1 MPDEE
6 EIKIF
11 KQRSDDIKIADM
23 LLDLL
28 VSNLIFKIFVLKNS
42 DCRDG
47 CKGQCGA
54 VIDEIK
60 KICDNKEL
68 NHEWLTLSRLHIF
81 YQLETMEELNPS
93 VKKYLHF
100 ETQKLGKDLSE
111 EEIWEQGDNEELI
124 FSFLDTV
131 VSDELFSC
139 APGEREGYKFEYFKD
154 STGEIVDLPVK
165 ITADCDL
172 TAVYSPCE
180 YNIDYWLNGGSF
192 TVWPQYTFNVESG
205 AVQLPVPDWS

>member
-11 KQRSDDIKIADM
+11 KQRSDDIKIAEM

-100 ETQKLGKDLSE
+100 ETKKLGKDLSE

-124 FSFLDTV
+124 FSFLDTA
-131 VSDELFSC
+131 VSDETLLKKEETSLRLLLESVLCLNLHIAEEARFQ
-139 APGEREGYKFEYFKD
+139 
-154 STGEIVDLPVK
+154 DLIRDNEAMLK
-165 ITADCDL
+165 
-172 TAVYSPCE
+172 
-180 YNIDYWLNGGSF
+180 G
-192 TVWPQYTFNVESG
+192 
-205 AVQLPVPDWS
+205 QLALENY

>member
-1 MPDEE
+1 MKKIKNVICDIISTIMPNEE

-68 NHEWLTLSRLHIF
+68 NHEWQTLSRLHIF
-81 YQLETMEELNPS
+81 YQLETMEEINPS
-93 VKKYLHF
+93 VRKYLHF
-100 ETQKLGKDLSE
+100 ETQKLGKELSE

-124 FSFLDTV
+124 FSFLDATV
-131 VSDELFSC
+131 SNESILQKEETSLRLLL
-139 APGEREGYKFEYFKD
+139 E
-154 STGEIVDLPVK
+154 SIVCLNLHIAEEDRFQDLIRDNEAMLK
-165 ITADCDL
+165 
-172 TAVYSPCE
+172 
-180 YNIDYWLNGGSF
+180 G
-192 TVWPQYTFNVESG
+192 
-205 AVQLPVPDWS
+205 QLALENY

>member
-1 MPDEE
+1 MKKIKNVICDIISTIMPDEE

-68 NHEWLTLSRLHIF
+68 NREWLTLSRLHIF
-81 YQLETMEELNPS
+81 YMLETTEELNPS
-93 VKKYLHF
+93 VRKYLQF
-100 ETQKLGKDLSE
+100 ETQKLGKELSE

-124 FSFLDTV
+124 FSFLDTI
-131 VSDELFSC
+131 VSDEILLQQEETSLRLLLESIIILNLHIAEEDRFQ
-139 APGEREGYKFEYFKD
+139 
-154 STGEIVDLPVK
+154 DLIRNNEAMLK
-165 ITADCDL
+165 
-172 TAVYSPCE
+172 
-180 YNIDYWLNGGSF
+180 G
-192 TVWPQYTFNVESG
+192 
-205 AVQLPVPDWS
+205 QLALENY

>member
-1 MPDEE
+1 MKKIKNVICDIISTIMPDEE

-81 YQLETMEELNPS
+81 YQLETREELNPS
-93 VKKYLHF
+93 VRKYLHF
-100 ETQKLGKDLSE
+100 ETQKLGKELSE

-131 VSDELFSC
+131 VSDESLLQKEETSLRLLLESVIILNLHIAEEDRFQ
-139 APGEREGYKFEYFKD
+139 
-154 STGEIVDLPVK
+154 DLIRNNEAMLK
-165 ITADCDL
+165 
-172 TAVYSPCE
+172 
-180 YNIDYWLNGGSF
+180 G
-192 TVWPQYTFNVESG
+192 
-205 AVQLPVPDWS
+205 QLALENY

>member
-1 MPDEE
+1 
-6 EIKIF
+6 
-11 KQRSDDIKIADM
+11 M

-100 ETQKLGKDLSE
+100 ETKKLGKDLSE

-124 FSFLDTV
+124 FSFLDTA
-131 VSDELFSC
+131 VSDETLLKKEETSLRLLLESVLCLNLHIAEEARFQ
-139 APGEREGYKFEYFKD
+139 
-154 STGEIVDLPVK
+154 DLIRDNEAMLK
-165 ITADCDL
+165 
-172 TAVYSPCE
+172 
-180 YNIDYWLNGGSF
+180 G
-192 TVWPQYTFNVESG
+192 
-205 AVQLPVPDWS
+205 QLALENY

>member
-1 MPDEE
+1 MKLLNYLTMKKIKNVICDIISTIMPDEE

-47 CKGQCGA
+47 CNGQCGA

-81 YQLETMEELNPS
+81 YQLETREELNPS
-93 VKKYLHF
+93 VRKYLHF
-100 ETQKLGKDLSE
+100 EAKKLGKELSE
-111 EEIWEQGDNEELI
+111 EELWEQGDNEELI
-124 FSFLDTV
+124 FSFLDTI
-131 VSDELFSC
+131 VSDEPHLQKEETSLRLLLESVIILNLHIAEEDRFQ
-139 APGEREGYKFEYFKD
+139 
-154 STGEIVDLPVK
+154 DLIRNNEAMLK
-165 ITADCDL
+165 
-172 TAVYSPCE
+172 
-180 YNIDYWLNGGSF
+180 G
-192 TVWPQYTFNVESG
+192 
-205 AVQLPVPDWS
+205 QLALENY

>member
-1 MPDEE
+1 MKKIKNVICDIISTIMPDEE

-68 NHEWLTLSRLHIF
+68 NHEWLTLSHLHIF
-81 YQLETMEELNPS
+81 YQLETREELNPS
-93 VKKYLHF
+93 VRKYLHF
-100 ETQKLGKDLSE
+100 EAKKLGKELSE
-111 EEIWEQGDNEELI
+111 EELWEQGDNEELI

-131 VSDELFSC
+131 VSDESLLQKEETSLRLLLESVIILNLHIAEEDRFQ
-139 APGEREGYKFEYFKD
+139 
-154 STGEIVDLPVK
+154 DLIRNNEAMLK
-165 ITADCDL
+165 
-172 TAVYSPCE
+172 
-180 YNIDYWLNGGSF
+180 G
-192 TVWPQYTFNVESG
+192 
-205 AVQLPVPDWS
+205 QLALENY

>member
-1 MPDEE
+1 MKKIKNGICDIISTIMPDEE

-47 CKGQCGA
+47 CNGQCGA

-81 YQLETMEELNPS
+81 YQLETREELNPS
-93 VKKYLHF
+93 VRKYLHF
-100 ETQKLGKDLSE
+100 EAKKLGKELSE
-111 EEIWEQGDNEELI
+111 EELWEQGDNEELI

-131 VSDELFSC
+131 VSDEPHLQKEETSLRLLLESVIILNLHIAEEDRFQ
-139 APGEREGYKFEYFKD
+139 
-154 STGEIVDLPVK
+154 DLIRNNEAMLK
-165 ITADCDL
+165 
-172 TAVYSPCE
+172 
-180 YNIDYWLNGGSF
+180 G
-192 TVWPQYTFNVESG
+192 
-205 AVQLPVPDWS
+205 QLALENY

>member
-68 NHEWLTLSRLHIF
+68 KLTLSRLHIF
-81 YQLETMEELNPS
+81 YQLETREELNPS
-93 VKKYLHF
+93 VRKYLHF
-100 ETQKLGKDLSE
+100 ETQKLGKELSE

-131 VSDELFSC
+131 VSDESLLQKEETSLRLLLESVIILNLHIAEEDRFQ
-139 APGEREGYKFEYFKD
+139 
-154 STGEIVDLPVK
+154 DLIRNNEAMLK
-165 ITADCDL
+165 
-172 TAVYSPCE
+172 
-180 YNIDYWLNGGSF
+180 G
-192 TVWPQYTFNVESG
+192 
-205 AVQLPVPDWS
+205 QLALENY

>member
-1 MPDEE
+1 MKKIKNVICDIISTIMPDEE

-81 YQLETMEELNPS
+81 YQLETMEELNP
-93 VKKYLHF
+93 
-100 ETQKLGKDLSE
+100 
-111 EEIWEQGDNEELI
+111 
-124 FSFLDTV
+124 
-131 VSDELFSC
+131 
-139 APGEREGYKFEYFKD
+139 
-154 STGEIVDLPVK
+154 
-165 ITADCDL
+165 
-172 TAVYSPCE
+172 
-180 YNIDYWLNGGSF
+180 
-192 TVWPQYTFNVESG
+192 
-205 AVQLPVPDWS
+205 

>member
-1 MPDEE
+1 MKKIKNVICDIISKIMPDEE

-68 NHEWLTLSRLHIF
+68 NREWLTLSRLHTF
-81 YQLETMEELNPS
+81 YRLETTEEINPS
-93 VKKYLHF
+93 VRKYLQF
-100 ETQKLGKDLSE
+100 ETQKLEKELSE

-131 VSDELFSC
+131 VSNETMLQKEETSLRLLLESVVCLNLHIAEEARFQ
-139 APGEREGYKFEYFKD
+139 
-154 STGEIVDLPVK
+154 DLIMENEAMLK
-165 ITADCDL
+165 
-172 TAVYSPCE
+172 
-180 YNIDYWLNGGSF
+180 G
-192 TVWPQYTFNVESG
+192 
-205 AVQLPVPDWS
+205 QLALENY

>member
-1 MPDEE
+1 MKKIKNGICDIISTIMPDEE

-81 YQLETMEELNPS
+81 YQLETREELNPS
-93 VKKYLHF
+93 VRKYLHF
-100 ETQKLGKDLSE
+100 ETQKLGKELSE

-131 VSDELFSC
+131 VSDESLLQKEETSLRLLLESVIILNLHIAEEDRFQ
-139 APGEREGYKFEYFKD
+139 
-154 STGEIVDLPVK
+154 DLIRNNEAMLK
-165 ITADCDL
+165 
-172 TAVYSPCE
+172 
-180 YNIDYWLNGGSF
+180 G
-192 TVWPQYTFNVESG
+192 
-205 AVQLPVPDWS
+205 QLALENY

>member
-1 MPDEE
+1 MKKIKNVICDIISTIMPDEE

-68 NHEWLTLSRLHIF
+68 NREWLTLSRLHIF
-81 YQLETMEELNPS
+81 YMLETTEELNPS
-93 VKKYLHF
+93 VRKYLQF
-100 ETQKLGKDLSE
+100 ETQKLGKALSE
-111 EEIWEQGDNEELI
+111 EELWEQGDNEELI

-131 VSDELFSC
+131 VSDEPHLQKEETSLRLLLESVIILNLHIAEEDRFQ
-139 APGEREGYKFEYFKD
+139 
-154 STGEIVDLPVK
+154 DLIRNNEAMLK
-165 ITADCDL
+165 
-172 TAVYSPCE
+172 
-180 YNIDYWLNGGSF
+180 G
-192 TVWPQYTFNVESG
+192 
-205 AVQLPVPDWS
+205 QLALENY

>member
-1 MPDEE
+1 MYNCEIINYLTMKKIKNIICDIISTIMPNEE

-11 KQRSDDIKIADM
+11 KQRSDDVKIADM

-42 DCRDG
+42 DCRDD

-81 YQLETMEELNPS
+81 YQLETMEKLNPS
-93 VKKYLHF
+93 VRKYLHF
-100 ETQKLGKDLSE
+100 ETQKLGKELSE

-124 FSFLDTV
+124 FSFLDTA
-131 VSDELFSC
+131 VSDETLLKKEETSLRLLLESVLCLNLHIAEEARFQ
-139 APGEREGYKFEYFKD
+139 
-154 STGEIVDLPVK
+154 DLIRDNEAMLK
-165 ITADCDL
+165 
-172 TAVYSPCE
+172 
-180 YNIDYWLNGGSF
+180 G
-192 TVWPQYTFNVESG
+192 
-205 AVQLPVPDWS
+205 QLALENY

>member
-1 MPDEE
+1 MKKIKNVICDIISTIMPDEE

-47 CKGQCGA
+47 CNGQCGA

-81 YQLETMEELNPS
+81 YQLETREELNPS
-93 VKKYLHF
+93 VRKYLHF
-100 ETQKLGKDLSE
+100 EAKKLGKELSE
-111 EEIWEQGDNEELI
+111 EELWEQGDNEELI

-131 VSDELFSC
+131 VSDEPHLQKEETSLRLLLESVIILNLHIAEEDRFQ
-139 APGEREGYKFEYFKD
+139 
-154 STGEIVDLPVK
+154 DLIRNNEAMLK
-165 ITADCDL
+165 
-172 TAVYSPCE
+172 
-180 YNIDYWLNGGSF
+180 G
-192 TVWPQYTFNVESG
+192 
-205 AVQLPVPDWS
+205 QLALENY

>member
-1 MPDEE
+1 MKKIKNVICDIISTIMPDEE

-47 CKGQCGA
+47 CNGQCGA

-81 YQLETMEELNPS
+81 YQLETLEELNPS
-93 VKKYLHF
+93 VRKYLHF
-100 ETQKLGKDLSE
+100 EAKKLGKELSE
-111 EEIWEQGDNEELI
+111 EELWEQGDNEELI

-131 VSDELFSC
+131 VSDEPHLQKEETSLRLLLESVIILNLHIAEEDRFQ
-139 APGEREGYKFEYFKD
+139 
-154 STGEIVDLPVK
+154 DLIRNNEAMLK
-165 ITADCDL
+165 
-172 TAVYSPCE
+172 
-180 YNIDYWLNGGSF
+180 G
-192 TVWPQYTFNVESG
+192 
-205 AVQLPVPDWS
+205 QLALENY

>member
-1 MPDEE
+1 MKKIKNVICDIISTIMPNEE

-68 NHEWLTLSRLHIF
+68 NREWLTLSRLHIF
-81 YQLETMEELNPS
+81 YMLETTEELNPS
-93 VKKYLHF
+93 VRKYLQF
-100 ETQKLGKDLSE
+100 ETQKLGKALSE

-124 FSFLDTV
+124 FSFLDTI
-131 VSDELFSC
+131 VSDEILLQQEETSLRLLLESIIILNLHIAEEDRFQ
-139 APGEREGYKFEYFKD
+139 
-154 STGEIVDLPVK
+154 DLIRNNEAMLK
-165 ITADCDL
+165 
-172 TAVYSPCE
+172 
-180 YNIDYWLNGGSF
+180 G
-192 TVWPQYTFNVESG
+192 
-205 AVQLPVPDWS
+205 QLALENY

>member
-1 MPDEE
+1 MKLLNYLTMKKIKNVICDIISTIMPDEE

-47 CKGQCGA
+47 CNGQCGA

-81 YQLETMEELNPS
+81 YQLETREELNPS
-93 VKKYLHF
+93 VRKYLHF
-100 ETQKLGKDLSE
+100 EAKKLGKELSE
-111 EEIWEQGDNEELI
+111 EELWEQGDNEELI

-131 VSDELFSC
+131 VSDEPHLQKEETSLRLLLESVIILNLHIAEEDRFQ
-139 APGEREGYKFEYFKD
+139 
-154 STGEIVDLPVK
+154 DLIRNNEAMLK
-165 ITADCDL
+165 
-172 TAVYSPCE
+172 
-180 YNIDYWLNGGSF
+180 G
-192 TVWPQYTFNVESG
+192 
-205 AVQLPVPDWS
+205 QLALENY

>member
-1 MPDEE
+1 MKKIKNGICDIISTIMPDEE

-81 YQLETMEELNPS
+81 YQLETREELNPS
-93 VKKYLHF
+93 VRKYLHF
-100 ETQKLGKDLSE
+100 ETQKLGKELSE

-124 FSFLDTV
+124 FSFLDTI
-131 VSDELFSC
+131 VSDEILLQQEETSLRLLLESIIILNLHIAEEDRFQ
-139 APGEREGYKFEYFKD
+139 
-154 STGEIVDLPVK
+154 DLIRNNEAMLK
-165 ITADCDL
+165 
-172 TAVYSPCE
+172 
-180 YNIDYWLNGGSF
+180 G
-192 TVWPQYTFNVESG
+192 
-205 AVQLPVPDWS
+205 QLALENY

>member
-1 MPDEE
+1 MKKIKNVICDIISTIMPDEE

-47 CKGQCGA
+47 CNGQCGA

-81 YQLETMEELNPS
+81 YQLETREELNPS
-93 VKKYLHF
+93 VRKYLHF
-100 ETQKLGKDLSE
+100 EAKKLGKELSE
-111 EEIWEQGDNEELI
+111 EELWEQGDNEELI

-131 VSDELFSC
+131 VSDEPHLQKEETSLRLLLESVIILNLHIAKEDRFQ
-139 APGEREGYKFEYFKD
+139 
-154 STGEIVDLPVK
+154 DLIRNNEAMLK
-165 ITADCDL
+165 
-172 TAVYSPCE
+172 
-180 YNIDYWLNGGSF
+180 G
-192 TVWPQYTFNVESG
+192 
-205 AVQLPVPDWS
+205 QLALENY

>member
-1 MPDEE
+1 MKKIKNIICDIISTIMPNEE

-68 NHEWLTLSRLHIF
+68 NREWLTLSRLHIF
-81 YQLETMEELNPS
+81 YMLETTEELNPS
-93 VKKYLHF
+93 VRKYLQF
-100 ETQKLGKDLSE
+100 ETQKLGKELSE

-124 FSFLDTV
+124 FSFLDTI
-131 VSDELFSC
+131 VSDEILLQQEETSLRLLLESIIILNLHIAEEDRFQ
-139 APGEREGYKFEYFKD
+139 
-154 STGEIVDLPVK
+154 DLIRNNEAMLK
-165 ITADCDL
+165 
-172 TAVYSPCE
+172 
-180 YNIDYWLNGGSF
+180 G
-192 TVWPQYTFNVESG
+192 
-205 AVQLPVPDWS
+205 QLALENY

>member
-1 MPDEE
+1 MKKIKNGICDIISTIMPDEE

-81 YQLETMEELNPS
+81 YQLETREELNPS
-93 VKKYLHF
+93 VRKYLHF
-100 ETQKLGKDLSE
+100 ETQKLGKELSE

-131 VSDELFSC
+131 VFDESLLQKEETSLRLLLESVIILNLHIAEEDRFQ
-139 APGEREGYKFEYFKD
+139 
-154 STGEIVDLPVK
+154 DLIRNNEAMLK
-165 ITADCDL
+165 
-172 TAVYSPCE
+172 
-180 YNIDYWLNGGSF
+180 G
-192 TVWPQYTFNVESG
+192 
-205 AVQLPVPDWS
+205 QLALENY

>member
-1 MPDEE
+1 MKKIKNVICDIISTIMPDEE

-68 NHEWLTLSRLHIF
+68 NHEWLTLSHLHIF
-81 YQLETMEELNPS
+81 YQLETREELNPS
-93 VKKYLHF
+93 VRKYLHF
-100 ETQKLGKDLSE
+100 EAKKLGKELSE
-111 EEIWEQGDNEELI
+111 EELWEQGDNEELI

-131 VSDELFSC
+131 VSDEPHLQKEETSLRLLLESVIILNLHIAEEDRFQ
-139 APGEREGYKFEYFKD
+139 
-154 STGEIVDLPVK
+154 DLIRNNEAMLK
-165 ITADCDL
+165 
-172 TAVYSPCE
+172 
-180 YNIDYWLNGGSF
+180 G
-192 TVWPQYTFNVESG
+192 
-205 AVQLPVPDWS
+205 QLALENY

>member
-1 MPDEE
+1 MKNMKKIKNVICDIISTIMPNEE

-47 CKGQCGA
+47 CNGQCGA

-81 YQLETMEELNPS
+81 YQLETREELNPS
-93 VKKYLHF
+93 VRKYLHF
-100 ETQKLGKDLSE
+100 EAKKLGKELSE
-111 EEIWEQGDNEELI
+111 EELWEQGDNEELI

-131 VSDELFSC
+131 VSDEPHLQKEETSLRLLLESVIILNLHIAEEDRFQ
-139 APGEREGYKFEYFKD
+139 
-154 STGEIVDLPVK
+154 DLIRNNEAMLK
-165 ITADCDL
+165 
-172 TAVYSPCE
+172 
-180 YNIDYWLNGGSF
+180 G
-192 TVWPQYTFNVESG
+192 
-205 AVQLPVPDWS
+205 QLALENY